1 MGSEI
6 LEIIGGTPLRGTVR
20 VGGAKNAALPLLI
33 ASLLSSE
40 PCTFS
45 NVPNL
50 QDVVYTIR
58 LLEQL
63 GATVERAS
71 TSEVTVRADR
81 LADHSASY
89 SLVKSLRA
97 SFWVLAPLLARGGS
111 AEVPLPGGDAIG
123 TRPVDIHLD
132 ALREMGAEI
141 SLSHGVVRASA
152 PKGLHGAQI
161 NFRFPSVGATH
172 QILMAASLVP
182 ETTVI
187 TGAARE
193 PEVVALATMLR
204 GMGVSV
210 AGAGTSTIT
219 VIGARTLGGATVLL
233 PGDRI
238 EAGTY
243 LLAGLASRGSVTVDG
258 IAPEMLGDFL
268 SLLQDMGVRVSYTAQ
283 SVTAEYHAPLRGIA
297 IATAPFPG
305 FATDLQ
311 APLMAMLAT
320 ASGTSTI
327 EETIFEGRFGHVSEL
342 NRMGAKI
349 SLEDKRAIIE
359 GVPQLTGCPV
369 EGGDIRAAA
378 ALVIAALGAEGTST
392 LHEVHHLRRGYE
404 YIERKISS
412 LGGKIRRKVESPDD
426 ILSSGC

>member
-1 MGSEI
+1 MASEI
-6 LEIIGGTPLRGTVR
+6 LEIVGGTPLRGTVQ

-40 PCTFS
+40 PCSFS

-63 GATVERAS
+63 GATVQRAS
-71 TSEVTVRADR
+71 TSEITARADQ

-141 SLSHGVVRASA
+141 TLSHGVVRASA
-152 PKGLHGAQI
+152 PQGLHGAEI

-172 QILMAASLVP
+172 QLLMAAALVP

-193 PEVVALATMLR
+193 PEVVALATMLQ

-210 AGAGTSTIT
+210 LGAGTSTLT
-219 VIGARTLGGATVLL
+219 VVGAKSLGGARVVL

-243 LLAGLASRGSVTVDG
+243 LLA
-258 IAPEMLGDFL
+258 
-268 SLLQDMGVRVSYTAQ
+268 
-283 SVTAEYHAPLRGIA
+283 
-297 IATAPFPG
+297 
-305 FATDLQ
+305 
-311 APLMAMLAT
+311 
-320 ASGTSTI
+320 
-327 EETIFEGRFGHVSEL
+327 
-342 NRMGAKI
+342 
-349 SLEDKRAIIE
+349 
-359 GVPQLTGCPV
+359 
-369 EGGDIRAAA
+369 
-378 ALVIAALGAEGTST
+378 
-392 LHEVHHLRRGYE
+392 
-404 YIERKISS
+404 
-412 LGGKIRRKVESPDD
+412 
-426 ILSSGC
+426 